1 VSRLVVVSNR
11 VTPLSG
17 SKAAAAGGL
26 AVGLL
31 ATLRETGGIW
41 FGWSGEHPE
50 QATKLPKVFRSG
62 NITYITLDLNNLDFD
77 AYYGGFA
84 NRTLW
89 PLFHYRLDL
98 SSFDRDWYMAYRGVN
113 RLFAEQLFPYVRDDD
128 LIWIHDYHLI
138 PMAEELRRLGLKA
151 KIGFFLHIPF
161 PAWEIYVTLP
171 WHDQLMRAMC
181 AYDLLGFQTKN
192 DLRNFHDYLYRENI
206 GYALGNGL
214 VQVSGHRIQADHYAI
229 GIDTADFA
237 EMAVSPEAKRASD
250 RLSRS
255 LLGRNLIIG
264 VDRLDYTKGIPE
276 RLRSYETLLQDYPNQ
291 RGQVTFIQISQPSR
305 QDVPEYLDLRHKVES
320 VSGRING
327 RFNEYDWM
335 PLRYINRGFTRR
347 TLSGFFRLSRIGLVT
362 PLRDGMNLVAKE
374 YVAAQSED
382 DPGVLILSRFAGAA
396 DELDGAVIV
405 NPYDIEAVAEAMYQS
420 LIMPLDERQDR
431 WRRLFTEVQK
441 HDIAFWRRQFVS
453 ALRDLDT
460 RMPSDDVLTLSRQPA
475 ITGSIGGGVS
485 A

>member
-1 VSRLVVVSNR
+1 MSRLVVVSNR

-17 SKAAAAGGL
+17 AKAAAAGGL

-41 FGWSGEHPE
+41 FGWSGETPE
-50 QATKLPKVFRSG
+50 EATTLPNVFRSG
-62 NITYITLDLNNLDFD
+62 NISYITLDLSQQDFD
-77 AYYGGFA
+77 QYYGGFA

-98 SSFDRDWYMAYRGVN
+98 STFDRDWYATYRKVN

-138 PMAEELRRLGLKA
+138 PMAEELRELGVKA

-161 PAWEIYVTLP
+161 PAWEVYVTLP
-171 WHDQLMRAMC
+171 WHGHLMRALC
-181 AYDLLGFQTKN
+181 CYDLLGFQTRN
-192 DLRNFHDYLYRENI
+192 DLRNFHDYLYRE
-206 GYALGNGL
+206 GVGHSLDDDMA
-214 VQVSGHRIQADHYAI
+214 QVGDHRLRAREFPI
-229 GIDTADFA
+229 GIDVDDFA
-237 EMAVSPEAKRASD
+237 EMATSVEAKRSSE

-264 VDRLDYTKGIPE
+264 VDRLDYTKGIVE
-276 RLRSYETLLQDYPNQ
+276 RLSSYETLLQDYPNQ
-291 RGQVTFIQISQPSR
+291 RGQVTFVQISQPSR
-305 QDVPEYLDLRHKVES
+305 QDVPEYLELRHQVEAS
-320 VSGRING
+320 SGRING

-347 TLSGFFRLSRIGLVT
+347 TLSGFFRLSRVGLVT
-362 PLRDGMNLVAKE
+362 PLRDGMNLVARE
-374 YVAAQSED
+374 YVAAQSPD

-396 DELDGAVIV
+396 DDMDGAVIV
-405 NPYDIEAVAEAMYQS
+405 NPYDVEAVAEAMYRS

-431 WRRLFTEVQK
+431 WRRLDAKIRK
-441 HDIAFWRRQFVS
+441 HDIVNWRSRFVGELKRLACS
-453 ALRDLDT
+453 
-460 RMPSDDVLTLSRQPA
+460 PLSEDEQA
-475 ITGSIGGGVS
+475 MQQLVD
-485 A
+485 